1 MYDVMSQQLLD
12 ASHVKALF
20 EETGTSV
27 AEWARMRG
35 FSTGLVYQVIEG
47 NRKCLRGQS
56 HRIAIALGLKK
67 GKAMELN
74 ELSRLLETGGSVV
87 TSGETMK

>member
-12 ASHVKALF
+12 ASRAKALF

-27 AEWARMRG
+27 AEWSRVRG
-35 FSTGLVYQVIEG
+35 FSTGLVYQVLEG

-56 HRIAIALGLKK
+56 HRIALALGLKK
-67 GKAMELN
+67 GKAMGLSEV
-74 ELSRLLETGGSVV
+74 SRLLEAGQSEE
-87 TSGETMK
+87 TSGVTMK